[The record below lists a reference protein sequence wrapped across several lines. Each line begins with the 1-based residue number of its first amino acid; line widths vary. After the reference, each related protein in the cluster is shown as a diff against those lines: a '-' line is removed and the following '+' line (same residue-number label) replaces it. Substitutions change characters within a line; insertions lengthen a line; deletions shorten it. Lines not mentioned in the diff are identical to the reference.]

1 MYRIL
6 VVDDDEQMR
15 VALSATL
22 KHLNFEPKVAKDA
35 KEALK
40 YLKKEQFDV
49 IISDLKMPKIDGVE
63 FLREIKKITP
73 KTPFIMITAFGDV
86 KTAVESMKL
95 GAFDF
100 ILKPFSQETL
110 KKVIELA
117 IHHAS
122 LSIEANEA
130 KTTEKDNEQYIFA
143 SPQMNKIIEL
153 AKKVALTDA
162 TILLIG
168 ESGTGKEVIA
178 RFIHEQSKRSN
189 GNFVAVNCAAI
200 PSNLLESEMFGYEKG
215 AFSGAAKSHPGKFEQ
230 ANHGT
235 LLLDEISEMP
245 LELQAKL
252 LRVIQEKTIDR
263 IGGTSSI
270 KVDVRIICTTNRN
283 IEQEVKKGNFRED
296 LYYRINVFP
305 IKIPPL
311 RERKEEIPELAN
323 FFLKKYSNK
332 FNKNINEI
340 TENAIDLLLN
350 YPWPGNIR
358 ELQNV
363 IERAVI
369 LAEENKITPNEIFLH
384 NLG

>member
-1 MYRIL
+1 MYKVL

-22 KHLNFEPKVAKDA
+22 KHLNLEPNVAKDA
-35 KEALK
+35 KEALRH
-40 YLKKEQFDV
+40 LKKEQFDV

-63 FLREIKKITP
+63 FLREVKKITP
-73 KTPFIMITAFGDV
+73 ETPFVMITAFGDV

-100 ILKPFSQETL
+100 ILKPFSQEAL
-110 KKVIELA
+110 KKVIDLA
-117 IHHAS
+117 ISHS
-122 LSIEANEA
+122 NLSKETK
-130 KTTEKDNEQYIFA
+130 KTEEPEEQFIFS
-143 SPQMNKIIEL
+143 SPSMKKIVEL
-153 AKKVALTDA
+153 AKKVAETDA
-162 TILLIG
+162 TVLLIG
-168 ESGTGKEVIA
+168 ESGTGKEVLA
-178 RFIHEQSKRSN
+178 RFIHENSKRSK

-215 AFSGAAKSHPGKFEQ
+215 AFSGAIKSHPGRFEQ

-252 LRVIQEKTIDR
+252 LRVIQEKIIDR
-263 IGGTSSI
+263 IGGTEPI
-270 KVDVRIICTTNRN
+270 NVDVRIICTTNRN
-283 IEQEVKKGNFRED
+283 IEEEVKEGNFRED
-296 LYYRINVFP
+296 LYYRISVFP

-311 RERKEEIPELAN
+311 RERKEEIPELAK
-323 FFLKKYSNK
+323 FFLRKFSYK
-332 FNKNINEI
+332 FNKNI
-340 TENAIDLLLN
+340 ENISRSAIELFLN

-363 IERAVI
+363 IERAVV
-369 LAEENKITPNEIFLH
+369 LAEKEEITPNEIFLH

>member
-1 MYRIL
+1 MYRVL

-35 KEALK
+35 REALR

-63 FLREIKKITP
+63 FLREVKKITP
-73 KTPFIMITAFGDV
+73 ETPFVMITAFGDV

-100 ILKPFSQETL
+100 ILKPFSQEAL
-110 KKVIELA
+110 KKVINLA
-117 IHHAS
+117 ISHS
-122 LSIEANEA
+122 NLSKETKNTKES
-130 KTTEKDNEQYIFA
+130 EEQFIFS
-143 SPQMNKIIEL
+143 SPSMKKIIEL
-153 AKKVALTDA
+153 AKKVAETDA
-162 TILLIG
+162 TVLLIG
-168 ESGTGKEVIA
+168 ESGTGKEVLA
-178 RFIHEQSKRSN
+178 RFIHEKSKRSK

-215 AFSGAAKSHPGKFEQ
+215 AFSGAIKSHPGKFEQ

-263 IGGTSSI
+263 IGGTEPIS
-270 KVDVRIICTTNRN
+270 VDVRIICTTNRN
-283 IEQEVKKGNFRED
+283 IEQEVKEGNFRED
-296 LYYRINVFP
+296 LYYRISVFP

-311 RERKEEIPELAN
+311 RERKEEIPELAR
-323 FFLKKYSNK
+323 FFLKKFSSK
-332 FNKNINEI
+332 FNKNVQDI
-340 TENAIDLLLN
+340 TDSALELLMN

-363 IERAVI
+363 IERAVV
-369 LAEENKITPNEIFLH
+369 LAEKEKITPNEIFLH

>member
-22 KHLNFEPKVAKDA
+22 KHLQYEATVAKDA

-40 YLKKEQFDV
+40 YLKKERFDV
-49 IISDLKMPKIDGVE
+49 ILSDLKMPKIDGVE
-63 FLREIKKITP
+63 FLKEAKKIT
-73 KTPFIMITAFGDV
+73 KETPFIMITAFGDV
-86 KTAVESMKL
+86 KTAVESMKS

-100 ILKPFSQETL
+100 ILKPFSQEAL
-110 KKVIELA
+110 KKVIDLA
-117 IHHAS
+117 ISHSNLSQNIPHEENHAQEFIFSS
-122 LSIEANEA
+122 LTM
-130 KTTEKDNEQYIFA
+130 K
-143 SPQMNKIIEL
+143 KIVEL
-153 AKKVALTDA
+153 AKKIAKTDV
-162 TILLIG
+162 TVLLIG

-178 RFIHEQSKRSN
+178 HFIHAHSN
-189 GNFVAVNCAAI
+189 RAKGNFVAVNCAAI
-200 PSNLLESEMFGYEKG
+200 PNNLLESEMFGYEKG
-215 AFSGAAKSHPGKFEQ
+215 AFSGAIRSHPGKFEQ

-263 IGGTSSI
+263 IGAT
-270 KVDVRIICTTNRN
+270 KTTEVDVRIICTTNRD
-283 IEQEVKKGNFRED
+283 IETDVKEGKFRED

-311 RERKEEIPELAN
+311 RERKEEIPELSR
-323 FFLKKYSNK
+323 FFLDRFSRQ
-332 FNKNINEI
+332 FNKNII
-340 TENAIDLLLN
+340 GFTESALEMLKN
-350 YPWPGNIR
+350 YPWPGNVR

-363 IERAVI
+363 IERAVV
-369 LAEENKITPNEIFLH
+369 LAEGERITHNEIFLH
-384 NLG
+384 SLG

>member
-35 KEALK
+35 KEALR
-40 YLKKEQFDV
+40 YLKKERFDV

-63 FLREIKKITP
+63 FLREVKRITP

-100 ILKPFSQETL
+100 ILKPFSQEAL
-110 KKVIELA
+110 KKVIDLA
-117 IHHAS
+117 ISHSS
-122 LSIEANEA
+122 LSKETRKTEEANEQFVF
-130 KTTEKDNEQYIFA
+130 T
-143 SPQMNKIIEL
+143 SPSMKKIIDL
-153 AKKVALTDA
+153 ARKVAETDA
-162 TILLIG
+162 TVLLIG
-168 ESGTGKEVIA
+168 ESGTGKEVLA
-178 RFIHEQSKRSN
+178 RFIHENSKRSK

-215 AFSGAAKSHPGKFEQ
+215 AFSGAIKSHPGKFEQ

-263 IGGTSSI
+263 IGGTDPI
-270 KVDVRIICTTNRN
+270 KVDVRIVCTTNRN
-283 IEQEVKKGNFRED
+283 IEQEVKDGNFRED
-296 LYYRINVFP
+296 LYYRISVFP

-311 RERKEEIPELAN
+311 RERKEEIPELAR
-323 FFLKKYSNK
+323 FFLKKFSST
-332 FNKNINEI
+332 FNKSVEDI
-340 TENAIDLLLN
+340 TDSALELLMN

-363 IERAVI
+363 IERAVV
-369 LAEENKITPNEIFLH
+369 LAEREEITPNEIFLH

>member
-22 KHLNFEPKVAKDA
+22 KHLKFEPIVAKDA
-35 KEALK
+35 REALK

-49 IISDLKMPKIDGVE
+49 ILSDLKMPRMDGLE
-63 FLREIKKITP
+63 FLKETKKISEN
-73 KTPFIMITAFGDV
+73 TPFIMITAFGDV

-110 KKVIELA
+110 KKVIDMAISHSSLTKDAPKEDIETDEFIVSSPTMKKIVELA
-117 IHHAS
+117 A
-122 LSIEANEA
+122 
-130 KTTEKDNEQYIFA
+130 
-143 SPQMNKIIEL
+143 
-153 AKKVALTDA
+153 KVAKTDA
-162 TILLIG
+162 TVLLIG
-168 ESGTGKEVIA
+168 ESGTGKEVLA
-178 RFIHEQSKRSN
+178 RFIHRNSPRSN

-215 AFSGAAKSHPGKFEQ
+215 AFSGAIKSHPGKFEQ
-230 ANHGT
+230 ADKGT

-252 LRVIQEKTIDR
+252 LRVLQEKVIDR
-263 IGGTSSI
+263 IGAT
-270 KVDVRIICTTNRN
+270 KPKEVDVRIICTTNRN
-283 IEQEVKKGNFRED
+283 IEEDVKEGKFRED
-296 LYYRINVFP
+296 LYYRISVFP
-305 IKIPPL
+305 IRIPPL
-311 RERKEEIPELAN
+311 RERRDEIEKLAYH
-323 FFLKKYSNK
+323 FLNK
-332 FNKNINEI
+332 FSKQFGKSI
-340 TENAIDLLLN
+340 TNFENGVLELLEN

-363 IERAVI
+363 IERAVV
-369 LAEENKITPNEIFLH
+369 LAEGSTITKDEIFLH
-384 NLG
+384 NMGW

>member
-22 KHLNFEPKVAKDA
+22 KHLQYEATVAKDA

-40 YLKKEQFDV
+40 YLKKERFDV
-49 IISDLKMPKIDGVE
+49 ILSDLKMPKIDGVE
-63 FLREIKKITP
+63 FLKEAKKIT
-73 KTPFIMITAFGDV
+73 KETPFIMITAFGDV
-86 KTAVESMKL
+86 KTAVESMKS

-100 ILKPFSQETL
+100 ILKPFSQEAL
-110 KKVIELA
+110 KKVIDLA
-117 IHHAS
+117 ISHSNLSQNIPHEENHAQEFIFSS
-122 LSIEANEA
+122 LTM
-130 KTTEKDNEQYIFA
+130 K
-143 SPQMNKIIEL
+143 KIVEL
-153 AKKVALTDA
+153 AKKIAKTDV
-162 TILLIG
+162 TVLLIG

-178 RFIHEQSKRSN
+178 RFIHAHSN
-189 GNFVAVNCAAI
+189 RARGNFVAVNCAAI
-200 PSNLLESEMFGYEKG
+200 PNNLLESEMFGYEKG
-215 AFSGAAKSHPGKFEQ
+215 AFSGAIRSHPGKFEQ

-263 IGGTSSI
+263 IGAT
-270 KVDVRIICTTNRN
+270 KTTEVDVRIICTTNRD
-283 IEQEVKKGNFRED
+283 IETDVKEGKFRED

-311 RERKEEIPELAN
+311 RERKEEIPRLSR
-323 FFLKKYSNK
+323 FFLDRFSRQ
-332 FNKNINEI
+332 FNKNII
-340 TENAIDLLLN
+340 GFTESALEMLKN
-350 YPWPGNIR
+350 YPWPGNVR

-363 IERAVI
+363 IERAVV
-369 LAEENKITPNEIFLH
+369 LAEGERITHNEIFLH
-384 NLG
+384 SLG

>member
-22 KHLNFEPKVAKDA
+22 KHLQYEATVAKDA

-40 YLKKEQFDV
+40 YLKKERFDV
-49 IISDLKMPKIDGVE
+49 ILSDLKMPKIDGVE
-63 FLREIKKITP
+63 FLKEAKKIT
-73 KTPFIMITAFGDV
+73 KETPFIMITAFGDV
-86 KTAVESMKL
+86 KTAVESMKS

-100 ILKPFSQETL
+100 ILKPFSQEAL
-110 KKVIELA
+110 KKVIDLA
-117 IHHAS
+117 ISHSNLSQNIPHEENHAQEFIFSS
-122 LSIEANEA
+122 LTM
-130 KTTEKDNEQYIFA
+130 K
-143 SPQMNKIIEL
+143 KIVEL
-153 AKKVALTDA
+153 AKKIAKTDV
-162 TILLIG
+162 TVLLIG

-178 RFIHEQSKRSN
+178 RFIHAHSN
-189 GNFVAVNCAAI
+189 RARGNFVAVNCAAI
-200 PSNLLESEMFGYEKG
+200 PNNLLESEMFGYEKG
-215 AFSGAAKSHPGKFEQ
+215 AFSGAIRSHPGKFEQ

-263 IGGTSSI
+263 IGAT
-270 KVDVRIICTTNRN
+270 KTTEVDVRIICTTNRD
-283 IEQEVKKGNFRED
+283 IETDVKEGKFRED

-311 RERKEEIPELAN
+311 RERKEEIPELSR
-323 FFLKKYSNK
+323 FFLDRFSRQ
-332 FNKNINEI
+332 FNKNII
-340 TENAIDLLLN
+340 GFTESALEMLKN
-350 YPWPGNIR
+350 YPWPGNVR

-363 IERAVI
+363 IERAVV
-369 LAEENKITPNEIFLH
+369 LAEGERITHNEIFLH
-384 NLG
+384 SLG

>member
-130 KTTEKDNEQYIFA
+130 KTTEKDKEQYIFI

-178 RFIHEQSKRSN
+178 RFIHEQSKRSK

-215 AFSGAAKSHPGKFEQ
+215 AFSGATKSHPGKFEQ
-230 ANHGT
+230 ANNGT

-252 LRVIQEKTIDR
+252 LRVIQEKTLDR

-270 KVDVRIICTTNRN
+270 KIDVRIICTTNRN
-283 IEQEVKKGNFRED
+283 IEQEVKEGNFRED

-332 FNKNINEI
+332 FNKNIDEI

-369 LAEENKITPNEIFLH
+369 LAENNKITPDEVFLH

>member
-1 MYRIL
+1 MYKIL

-35 KEALK
+35 REALK
-40 YLKKEQFDV
+40 FLKKEQFDV
-49 IISDLKMPKIDGVE
+49 IVSDLKMPKIDGVE
-63 FLREIKKITP
+63 FLREVKKVTP

-95 GAFDF
+95 GSFDF
-100 ILKPFSQETL
+100 ILKPFSQESL
-110 KKVIELA
+110 KKIIDLA
-117 IHHAS
+117 ISHS
-122 LSIEANEA
+122 NLSRESEKE
-130 KTTEKDNEQYIFA
+130 KTDNDNFIFT
-143 SPQMNKIIEL
+143 SQTMKKIIEL
-153 AKKVALTDA
+153 AKKVADTD
-162 TILLIG
+162 TTVLLIG
-168 ESGTGKEVIA
+168 ESGTGKEVLA
-178 RFIHEQSKRSN
+178 RFIHEKSKRAR

-215 AFSGAAKSHPGKFEQ
+215 AFSGATKCHRGKFEQ

-252 LRVIQEKTIDR
+252 LRVIQEKIIDR
-263 IGGTSSI
+263 VGGTEPIS
-270 KVDVRIICTTNRN
+270 VDVRIICTTNKN

-296 LYYRINVFP
+296 LYYRISVFP

-311 RERKEEIPELAN
+311 RERKEEISELAIS
-323 FFLKKYSNK
+323 FLKKFSSK
-332 FNKNINEI
+332 FNKNVEGI
-340 TENAIDLLLN
+340 TDNALELLIN

-363 IERAVI
+363 IERAVV
-369 LAEENKITPNEIFLH
+369 LTEDNQITTNEVFLH

>member
-1 MYRIL
+1 MYRVL

-35 KEALK
+35 REALR

-63 FLREIKKITP
+63 FLREVKKITP
-73 KTPFIMITAFGDV
+73 ETPFIMITAFGDV

-100 ILKPFSQETL
+100 ILKPFSQEAL
-110 KKVIELA
+110 KKVINLA
-117 IHHAS
+117 ISHS
-122 LSIEANEA
+122 NLSKETKNTKES
-130 KTTEKDNEQYIFA
+130 EEQFIFS
-143 SPQMNKIIEL
+143 SPSMKKIIEL
-153 AKKVALTDA
+153 AKKVAETDA
-162 TILLIG
+162 TVLLIG
-168 ESGTGKEVIA
+168 ESGTGKEVLA
-178 RFIHEQSKRSN
+178 RFIHEKSKRSK

-215 AFSGAAKSHPGKFEQ
+215 AFSGAIKSHPGKFEQ

-263 IGGTSSI
+263 IGGTEPIS
-270 KVDVRIICTTNRN
+270 VDVRIICTTNRN
-283 IEQEVKKGNFRED
+283 IEQEVKEGNFRED
-296 LYYRINVFP
+296 LYYRISVFP

-311 RERKEEIPELAN
+311 RERKEEIPELAR
-323 FFLKKYSNK
+323 FFLKKFSSK
-332 FNKNINEI
+332 FNKNVQDI
-340 TENAIDLLLN
+340 TDSALELLMN

-363 IERAVI
+363 IERAVV
-369 LAEENKITPNEIFLH
+369 LAEKEKITPNEIFLH

>member
-35 KEALK
+35 REALR
-40 YLKKEQFDV
+40 YLKKEQFDA

-63 FLREIKKITP
+63 FLREVKKITP
-73 KTPFIMITAFGDV
+73 ETPFVMITAFGDV

-100 ILKPFSQETL
+100 ILKPFSQEAL
-110 KKVIELA
+110 KKVINLA
-117 IHHAS
+117 ISHS
-122 LSIEANEA
+122 NLSKETN
-130 KTTEKDNEQYIFA
+130 KTEEPKEQLIFT
-143 SPQMNKIIEL
+143 SSSMKKIVEL
-153 AKKVALTDA
+153 AKKVAETDA
-162 TILLIG
+162 TVLLIG
-168 ESGTGKEVIA
+168 ESGTGKEVLA
-178 RFIHEQSKRSN
+178 RFIHEKSKRAK

-215 AFSGAAKSHPGKFEQ
+215 AFSGAIKTHPGKFEQ

-263 IGGTSSI
+263 IGGTEPI

-283 IEQEVKKGNFRED
+283 IEQEVKEGNFRED
-296 LYYRINVFP
+296 LYYRISVFP

-311 RERKEEIPELAN
+311 RERKEEIPELAK
-323 FFLKKYSNK
+323 FFLKNFSNK
-332 FNKNINEI
+332 FNKNVEDI
-340 TENAIDLLLN
+340 TDSALELLIN

-363 IERAVI
+363 IERAVV
-369 LAEENKITPNEIFLH
+369 LAEKERITPNEIFLH